1 MSEMFTRIPVAGER
15 KIHTLSPSCLLPEP
29 YKISRELELVM
40 CGTDPLNPCDFSTVN
55 VDVPQEFSLEYIHS
69 Q

>member
-40 CGTDPLNPCDFSTVN
+40 CGTDPLNPSNEVSDN
-55 VDVPQEFSLEYIHS
+55 VSVSLAVARRD
-69 Q
+69 QL